1 MKQMRIRRF
10 CLLIFWIL
18 SLIAIS
24 VQGGVISYGF
34 FFCVTILPVLSL
46 VYMLFVYFLFKIYQ
60 RVDSR
65 KMVCGQPMPYFFVL
79 QNEGFYPFASI
90 SVRMFSSFSSVE
102 ELFGDKEYE
111 LLAKDKYTYETKIV
125 CKYRGE
131 YEVGIKEIVVTDFLR
146 LFRIS
151 YPIAEPI
158 KAIVMPKIIRVTTL
172 NSLEDLAVYMQRN
185 TVMATTE
192 PDVLVRNYVTGDAI
206 KQIHWK
212 TSARE
217 QTWKV
222 RNRIGEEKQ
231 GIAILF
237 DTRRYSKRMHE
248 YIPVEN
254 KILETVLA
262 LGVFLAEK
270 NVAYEVCYG
279 QSSLRKVNV
288 NSVQGFEQFY
298 ETVSEVIYRG
308 DECFTDTLQNAIK
321 SGITLQNRVLLL
333 VLHELTLELMQLTE
347 QLAETGILLI
357 LYVVTEENI
366 EDYLKQSNE
375 RRKIIVIPTESE
387 LEGRL

>member
-10 CLLIFWIL
+10 CLIVLWIL
-18 SLIAIS
+18 SLVAIS
-24 VQGGVISYGF
+24 VQGGVISYSF
-34 FFCVTILPVLSL
+34 FFGVTILPIFSL

-131 YEVGIKEIVVTDFLR
+131 YKVGIKEIVVTDFLR

-158 KAIVMPKIIRVTTL
+158 RAIVMPKIIRVTSL
-172 NSLEDLAVYMQRN
+172 NSLEDLTVYMQRN

-212 TSARE
+212 ASARE
-217 QTWKV
+217 QAWKV

-231 GIAILF
+231 GIAIFF

-270 NVAYEVCYG
+270 NIAYEVCYG
-279 QSSLRKVNV
+279 QSGLKKVNV

-308 DECFTDTLQNAIK
+308 DECFTDTLQNGIK
-321 SGITLQNRVLLL
+321 SGIMLQNRVLLL
-333 VLHELTLELMQLTE
+333 VLHELTLELIQLTE
-347 QLAETGILLI
+347 QLAETGMLLI

-366 EDYLKQSNE
+366 EEYLKQSNE
-375 RRKIIVIPTESE
+375 RRKIIVIPIESE